1 MTENPQGG
9 SPENREPLEPGVEE
23 ARSRKAAGEPGAPDA
38 GAVASGGGHSAGGPA
53 HSQDTASPQASQQ
66 PYAGG
71 NASTENGSVHSEGQ
85 NAPTERLAPTE
96 RFVPTEQFA
105 PPAGHAPN
113 APTAQF
119 ASPTHEPA
127 THEPAAHESTGQQT
141 GQQTSNTQP
150 YGNQSHTPGNQSHT
164 PGHQHH
170 EAGQG
175 AHRGN
180 GGQFGQPTPFYGSQS
195 GEHAGSGQPHAGG
208 GQPPYGPSHVSH
220 PANSPKR
227 KATFGVGTLVASI
240 LAAGLVGGGV
250 VAASD
255 AFLDEG
261 SPAAVSS
268 SQQGTVIVNNKDDVN
283 VITAAAQ
290 KASPS
295 VVTIKA
301 TGGGEGGTGSGIIL
315 DAEGHI
321 LTNTHVVTLDGKAAN
336 ATVEVRTSDGRVLPA
351 SIVGTDPLSDLAV
364 IKVDNA
370 SGLVPATLGDSAK
383 LNVGDTAVAI
393 GSPLGLTGTVTD
405 GIVSTLNRTISVASS
420 AAPKDGGDDSQG
432 DDEGGFKFAPPDG
445 GQGQSSADQ
454 GSISLNVIQTDAA
467 INPGNSGGA
476 LVNSKGEVIGVNVA
490 IASAGGDSSSS
501 GNIGVGFSVPINHAK
516 RVAQE
521 IIDTGKASHGQFGV
535 SVKAK
540 SASNTASAFSV
551 GAEVATVESGSA
563 AAKAGIKVGD
573 VVTKFNDLAISDP
586 NQLTAAVRE
595 QPAGASV
602 KVTILR
608 GGQEQQ
614 LDVTLGAAA
623 EQ

>member
-1 MTENPQGG
+1 MTENPAQGA
-9 SPENREPLEPGVEE
+9 SPENRDPAKQQDGRPALPPQEHAQPLEGDHREE
-23 ARSRKAAGEPGAPDA
+23 PASA
-38 GAVASGGGHSAGGPA
+38 GASAQENPTIRLDQGQPDGAGPGDA
-53 HSQDTASPQASQQ
+53 RPEDTRPHQDD
-66 PYAGG
+66 
-71 NASTENGSVHSEGQ
+71 
-85 NAPTERLAPTE
+85 
-96 RFVPTEQFA
+96 
-105 PPAGHAPN
+105 HAPK
-113 APTAQF
+113 PVY
-119 ASPTHEPA
+119 P
-127 THEPAAHESTGQQT
+127 QQ
-141 GQQTSNTQP
+141 Q
-150 YGNQSHTPGNQSHT
+150 
-164 PGHQHH
+164 
-170 EAGQG
+170 
-175 AHRGN
+175 
-180 GGQFGQPTPFYGSQS
+180 PFYGQQAEPPTQQFSS
-195 GEHAGSGQPHAGG
+195 PGQQAPAP
-208 GQPPYGPSHVSH
+208 QPGPYGQSSQHSPYPGAGPQPQGSHPYGSH
-220 PANSPKR
+220 PANAPKR
-227 KATFGVGTLVASI
+227 KAAFGVGTLVASI

-255 AFLDEG
+255 ALLGNG
-261 SPAAVSS
+261 STTAASS
-268 SQQGTVIVNNKDDVN
+268 SGSQPGTVIVNNKDDVN
-283 VITAAAQ
+283 VITAAAL

-301 TGGGEGGTGSGIIL
+301 TSGSDGGTGSGIIL
-315 DAEGHI
+315 DNDGHI
-321 LTNTHVVTLDGKAAN
+321 LTNTHVVTLDGKAAK
-336 ATVEVRTSDGRVLPA
+336 ATVEVRTSNGRVLTA
-351 SIVGTDPLSDLAV
+351 KIVGTDPLSDLAV

-370 SGLVPATLGDSAK
+370 SGLVPATLGDSSK

-420 AAPKDGGDDSQG
+420 AAPKDGADDSQG
-432 DDEGGFKFAPPDG
+432 GGQGFQFAPPDG
-445 GQGQSSADQ
+445 GQSQSTTNQ
-454 GSISLNVIQTDAA
+454 GSISINVIQTDAA

-490 IASAGGDSSSS
+490 IASAGGESASS
-501 GNIGVGFSVPINHAK
+501 GNIGVGFSVPINNAK

-521 IIDTGKASHGQFGV
+521 IIDSGKATHGQFGV

-573 VVTKFNDLAISDP
+573 VVTKFNDLAITDP

-595 QPAGASV
+595 QPAGGSV

-608 GGQEQQ
+608 GSKEQQ